1 MSAPSGPGTHIR
13 EVIAGFEAQGHE
25 VLRFIAGGE
34 TLQTGKAEIQIKK
47 RSWKKYIP
55 DFVWQSAR
63 DFMLRRLDQNQEQQ
77 LLKIIQK
84 EKPDVVYER
93 CYYMMGAGYKACM
106 KTNTRYCIEMNA
118 PYPEEKKAMHG
129 ASAFDGYAIRNEQN
143 QLNAAHKV
151 FVVSSALKQY
161 VCRNAPNTES
171 KIVVVP
177 NAVNPDHVK
186 ISDVGLFNLRSKLGI
201 QDTALV
207 LGFVGSIFPYHG
219 VDALIE
225 VFPRLAGIITKPLHL
240 LIVGDG
246 EILSKLKA
254 RTIELGIGSQVSFT
268 GNVPHKEVYQHIG
281 LMDIAIMARSNW
293 YGSPVKIFEYGIM
306 KKCIVAPN
314 VVPVRDVMKHDEDG
328 LLVEDSIESLYAAL
342 SRLLHDQQL
351 REKLAVNFHQKV
363 IERHTWK
370 KVSETIIKEML

>member
-342 SRLLHDQQL
+342 SRLLHDLQL

-363 IERHTWK
+363 IDRHTWK